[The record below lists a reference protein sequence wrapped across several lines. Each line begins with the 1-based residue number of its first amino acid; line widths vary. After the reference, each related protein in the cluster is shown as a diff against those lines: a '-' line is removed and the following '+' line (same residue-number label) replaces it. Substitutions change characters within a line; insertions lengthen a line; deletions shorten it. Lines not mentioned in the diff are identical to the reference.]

1 MERGRSEPPG
11 GGPATGCPLCGSAGI
26 RPFCFA
32 HGRQNSDCEGCAL
45 VHLDPTDRLDCAAEL
60 AHYDPHQNDP
70 QDPHYRTFLSRLA
83 DPLAERLAPGTEGLD
98 CGSGPGPALS
108 LILRERGFRMR
119 NFDPFFAPDRAS
131 LRRTY
136 DVIACSETAE
146 HFDCPGD
153 EFQRL
158 DRLLRP
164 GGWRTHRFPEPGEP
178 RSAGPRA
185 SSSLTGAT
193 PSIHAACHES

>member
-1 MERGRSEPPG
+1 
-11 GGPATGCPLCGSAGI
+11 
-26 RPFCFA
+26 
-32 HGRQNSDCEGCAL
+32 
-45 VHLDPTDRLDCAAEL
+45 
-60 AHYDPHQNDP
+60 
-70 QDPHYRTFLSRLA
+70 
-83 DPLAERLAPGTEGLD
+83 
-98 CGSGPGPALS
+98 
-108 LILRERGFRMR
+108 MR

-164 GGWRTHRFPEPGEP
+164 GWLANPSFPGAGRTPICRPTSFIKLD
-178 RSAGPRA
+178 RCDAINTCCMS
-185 SSSLTGAT
+185 
-193 PSIHAACHES
+193 